1 MQENINFIESG
12 TASLYIRHI
21 PAKFNTG
28 NAILLFN
35 SRSLC
40 VESTMGI
47 AMGSKS
53 YGDYMADAGVDAFLI
68 DLRGYGQSSPVE
80 EQLVEDIS
88 LVKSPLTIEDYYQD
102 ITSAINYIKNK
113 LGASTKISLVGFSY
127 LGSLCITYSTLNP
140 GLVDNII
147 SINPKWI
154 KAKDDPPSG
163 YNFYVEVDEKLPYT
177 MVGMDSIDKRF
188 AAAQPVGKDFREP
201 LWKEQAFEALAR
213 DHRSFDTAT
222 GNWKLGKIP
231 NIIQHLKTFKFA
243 DLKSRVL
250 ITTSQYDIENPYF
263 VTNRLYK
270 LLPVSTSY
278 FKVLPYATHLCVWE
292 KSRELLYEWTA
303 EFII

>member
-1 MQENINFIESG
+1 MQENINFVPSG
-12 TASLYIRHI
+12 TASLYVRHI
-21 PAKFNTG
+21 PAKSNTG

-53 YGDYMADAGVDAFLI
+53 YGDYMADAGVDAFLV
-68 DLRGYGQSSPVE
+68 DLRGYGQSSPVT
-80 EQLVEDIS
+80 EQLVEDVA
-88 LVKSPLTIEDYYQD
+88 LVADPLEVEDYYTD
-102 ITSAINYIKNK
+102 ITSCINYVKEK
-113 LGASTKISLVGFSY
+113 LGNDTKITLVGFSY
-127 LGSLCITYSTLNP
+127 LGSLCITYSVLNP

-163 YNFYVEVDEKLPYT
+163 YNFYVDVDEKLPYT
-177 MVGMDSIDKRF
+177 MVGMNSIDKRF
-188 AAAQPVGKDFREP
+188 TDAQPAGKDFKEP
-201 LWKEQAFEALAR
+201 LWREQAMEALAR
-213 DHRSFDTAT
+213 DHRTFDPVT

-250 ITTSQYDIENPYF
+250 ITTSQYDTENPYF

-278 FKVLPYATHLCVWE
+278 FKVLPNATHLCVWE
-292 KSRELLYEWTA
+292 KSRELLYKWTA
-303 EFII
+303 EFTV